1 MRQGLVNARVTFR
14 SSPIH
19 VLERFAFADARSAM
33 SEFRARSGLDE
44 CVIVQT
50 CNRVE
55 LYGAAEAPDEGRIRS
70 TWASLSG
77 LPESDFA
84 GNLEFGG
91 GRDVLEHLL
100 RLTSGLDSMIVGE
113 EQILGQV
120 RDAIAAARAAGA
132 SGRRLNT
139 LFDRAVRAGTRIRGE
154 TGIGRGGVSVGS
166 MAVRLAEEN
175 VDGMRSRRLLMIG
188 TGQVSSLVAK
198 ALLRR
203 GYAFGVASR
212 TVERSR
218 SFCEAMG
225 GGTPVP
231 FTDALAGFGGYDVI
245 FVATAAPYYMVTY
258 DRMAAAL
265 AARRGGGGGGEGGG
279 ASGGGASGGGASGG
293 MMILDLSN
301 PRTVD
306 ERVATLG
313 GVKLMNLDQIAEM
326 VDKNMRGRIGKAGAA
341 EGAVREELPA
351 IESAMSRLDAEP
363 IAREAFKRAEEVRER
378 ELRKALQ
385 MLGEDDPGRVRIIDG
400 LTRAVVEGVMSVP
413 MNNLRKASEEGDGGV
428 TEAALR
434 LFGGPQGGGNGGA
447 RMRGG
452 RRVGGSA
459 GA

>member
-33 SEFRARSGLDE
+33 SEFRASSGLDE

-55 LYGAAEAPDEGRIRS
+55 LYGAAEAPDEARIRS

-77 LPESDFA
+77 LPES
-84 GNLEFGG
+84 EFGG
-91 GRDVLEHLL
+91 SLEFREGRDVLEHLL

-120 RDAIAAARAAGA
+120 RDAITAARSAGA

-175 VDGMRSRRLLMIG
+175 VDGMRSRRILMIG

-198 ALLRR
+198 SLLRR

-212 TVERSR
+212 TVQRSR

-225 GGTPVP
+225 GGTPVQ
-231 FTDALAGFGGYDVI
+231 FTDALAGFGGYDVM

-265 AARRGGGGGGEGGG
+265 SARRGGGAGAKGGG
-279 ASGGGASGGGASGG
+279 GG

-326 VDKNMRGRIGKAGAA
+326 VDKNMRGRMGRAGAA
-341 EGAVREELPA
+341 EGAVREEMPA

-363 IAREAFKRAEEVRER
+363 IAREAFRRAEEVRER

-434 LFGGPQGGGNGGA
+434 LFGGDQGGGA
-447 RMRGG
+447 SRMRG
-452 RRVGGSA
+452 RGGPA

>member
-84 GNLEFGG
+84 GNLEFGE

-212 TVERSR
+212 TVQRSR

-231 FTDALAGFGGYDVI
+231 FTDALAGFGRYDVI

-265 AARRGGGGGGEGGG
+265 AARRGGGGEGGG
-279 ASGGGASGGGASGG
+279 GGSSSGGSGG

-363 IAREAFKRAEEVRER
+363 IAREAFRRAEEVRER

-385 MLGEDDPGRVRIIDG
+385 MLGEDDPDRVRIIDG

-413 MNNLRKASEEGDGGV
+413 MNNLRRASEEGDGGV

-434 LFGGPQGGGNGGA
+434 LFGGAQGGGGGGGGA
-447 RMRGG
+447 ARRGN
-452 RRVGGSA
+452 RRGGSA
-459 GA
+459 GE

>member
-265 AARRGGGGGGEGGG
+265 AARRGGG
-279 ASGGGASGGGASGG
+279 ASGGGGG

-326 VDKNMRGRIGKAGAA
+326 VDKNMRGRIGKSGAA

-400 LTRAVVEGVMSVP
+400 LTRAVVEGVMSAP

>member
-55 LYGAAEAPDEGRIRS
+55 LFGAAPSPDEGSIRR
-70 TWASLSG
+70 TWASLAG
-77 LPESDFA
+77 VPESEFG
-84 GNLEFGG
+84 GNLEVGG

-100 RLTSGLDSMIVGE
+100 RLTSGLDSMVVGE

-120 RDAIAAARAAGA
+120 RDSIAAARAAGA

-139 LFDRAVRAGTRIRGE
+139 LFDRAIRAGARVRSE
-154 TGIGRGGVSVGS
+154 TGISRGGVSVGS

-175 VDGMRSRRLLMIG
+175 IDDMRSRSILLIG
-188 TGQVSSLVAK
+188 TGEVSTLVAK
-198 ALLRR
+198 SLLRR

-212 TVERSR
+212 TMERSR
-218 SFCEAMG
+218 AFCEAMG
-225 GGTPVP
+225 SGSPVG
-231 FTDALAGFGGYDVI
+231 FADALAGFAGYDVM
-245 FVATAAPYYMVTY
+245 FVATAAAPYYMVTR
-258 DRMAAAL
+258 DRIAAAIE
-265 AARRGGGGGGEGGG
+265 RRRAGAGGAGEG
-279 ASGGGASGGGASGG
+279 AG

-326 VDKNMRGRIGKAGAA
+326 VDKNMRSRMAKAGAA
-341 EGAVREELPA
+341 EGAIASEMPA
-351 IESAMSRLDAEP
+351 IESAMNRLSAEP
-363 IAREAFKRAEEVRER
+363 VVEGAFKRADEVRSR

-385 MLGEDDPGRVRIIDG
+385 MLGESDPDRVRIIDG
-400 LTRAVVEGVMSVP
+400 LTRAVAEGIMAGP
-413 MNNLRKASEEGDGGV
+413 MNNLRRASEDGDAEGMI
-428 TEAALR
+428 EAAAR
-434 LFGGPQGGGNGGA
+434 LFGGGGKEEGPGGA
-447 RMRGG
+447 ET
-452 RRVGGSA
+452 
-459 GA
+459 

>member
-1 MRQGLVNARVTFR
+1 MSQGLVNARVTFR

-19 VLERFAFADARSAM
+19 VLERFTFADARSAM

-55 LYGAAEAPDEGRIRS
+55 LYGAAPAAAAAPDEARIRR

-77 LPESDFA
+77 LPESEFG
-84 GNLEFGG
+84 GNLKFGG

-120 RDAIAAARAAGA
+120 REAIASARSAGA

-139 LFDRAVRAGTRIRGE
+139 LFDRAIRAGARIRNE
-154 TGIGRGGVSVGS
+154 TGISRGGVSVGS

-175 VDGMRSRRLLMIG
+175 VDDMRSRGILMIG

-198 ALLRR
+198 SLLRR
-203 GYAFGVASR
+203 GYAFSVASR
-212 TVERSR
+212 TMSRSR

-231 FTDALAGFGGYDVI
+231 FTGAIAGFGRYDVV

-258 DRMAAAL
+258 DRIAAAL
-265 AARRGGGGGGEGGG
+265 GQRRGGGAEGGG
-279 ASGGGASGGGASGG
+279 GGG

-306 ERVATLG
+306 EKVATLG

-326 VDKNMRGRIGKAGAA
+326 VDKNMRGRIGRAGAA
-341 EGAVREELPA
+341 ESAVRGELPA
-351 IESAMSRLDAEP
+351 MESAMNRLDAEP
-363 IAREAFKRAEEVRER
+363 IAREAFRRADEVRER
-378 ELRKALQ
+378 ELRKALH
-385 MLGEDDPGRVRIIDG
+385 MLGEDDPGRIRIIEG
-400 LTRAVVEGVMSVP
+400 LTRAVVEGVMSGP
-413 MNNLRKASEEGDGGV
+413 MNNLRRASEEEGGDRGV
-428 TEAALR
+428 IDAALR
-434 LFGGPQGGGNGGA
+434 LFGEAQGGGGGGAGNGG
-447 RMRGG
+447 GG
-452 RRVGGSA
+452 GGAA
-459 GA
+459 GQEGPAEEGR

>member
-1 MRQGLVNARVTFR
+1 MSQGLVNARVTFR

-55 LYGAAEAPDEGRIRS
+55 LYGAAPAAAAAAPDEGRIRR

-77 LPESDFA
+77 LPESEF
-84 GNLEFGG
+84 GESLEFGG

-120 RDAIAAARAAGA
+120 REAIASARSAGA

-139 LFDRAVRAGTRIRGE
+139 LFDRAIRAGARIRSE
-154 TGIGRGGVSVGS
+154 TGISRGGVSVGS

-175 VDGMRSRRLLMIG
+175 VDDMRSRGILMIG

-198 ALLRR
+198 SLLRR

-212 TVERSR
+212 TMSRSR

-231 FTDALAGFGGYDVI
+231 FTGAIAGFGRYDVV

-258 DRMAAAL
+258 DRIAAAL
-265 AARRGGGGGGEGGG
+265 GQRRGGGAEGGAGGGG
-279 ASGGGASGGGASGG
+279 GG

-306 ERVATLG
+306 EKVATLG

-326 VDKNMRGRIGKAGAA
+326 VDKNMRGRIGRAGAA
-341 EGAVREELPA
+341 ESAVRGELPA
-351 IESAMSRLDAEP
+351 MESAMNRLDAEP
-363 IAREAFKRAEEVRER
+363 IAREAFRRADEVRER
-378 ELRKALQ
+378 ELRKALH
-385 MLGEDDPGRVRIIDG
+385 MLGEDDPGRIRIIEG
-400 LTRAVVEGVMSVP
+400 LTRAVVEGVMSGP
-413 MNNLRKASEEGDGGV
+413 MNNLRRASEEEGGDRGV
-428 TEAALR
+428 IDAALR
-434 LFGGPQGGGNGGA
+434 LFGEAQGAGGGGGA
-447 RMRGG
+447 GG
-452 RRVGGSA
+452 QDGPAKEGR
-459 GA
+459 